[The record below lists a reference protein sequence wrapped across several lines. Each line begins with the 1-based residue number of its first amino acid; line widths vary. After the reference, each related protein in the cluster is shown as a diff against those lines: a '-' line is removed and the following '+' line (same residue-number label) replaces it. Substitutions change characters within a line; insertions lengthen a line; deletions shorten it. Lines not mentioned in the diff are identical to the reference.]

1 MRLKA
6 GHLLQMLIQVVI
18 AAALGLG
25 ANFLD
30 REPLPLLRALPKAG
44 ADMPAIGEVDADF
57 VGLMRAAAG
66 TLLVD
71 ARPADSYRLGRIPGA
86 LSLPLAGF
94 APAFAALEPR
104 LRQAELL
111 ILYCSDA
118 TCGDSTELAR
128 RLWARGL
135 NRLLLFKGG
144 MAEWTARGLD
154 VEK

>member
-6 GHLLQMLIQVVI
+6 RHLLQMLIQVVL

-30 REPLPLLRALPKAG
+30 RQPLPLLRALPKAG

-57 VGLMRAAAG
+57 VALMRAASG

-71 ARPADSYRLGRIPGA
+71 ARSADAYRLGRIPGA
-86 LSLPLAGF
+86 LSLPLAEF
-94 APAFAALEPR
+94 ASAYAALEPR
-104 LRQAELL
+104 LRRAELL
-111 ILYCSDA
+111 ILYCSDPA
-118 TCGDSTELAR
+118 CGDSTELAR
-128 RLWARGL
+128 RLWAKGL
-135 NRLLLFKGG
+135 NKLLLFKGG
-144 MAEWTARGLD
+144 MVEWAARGLD